1 MREFSFERLVA
12 WQESRKLNLS
22 IYKLTKSFPDEERYG
37 IISQMR
43 RASIS
48 VSSNLVEGN
57 SRYTSK
63 DKARFFEISYG
74 SLMELLNQVILSL
87 DLEYLKEEN
96 YLSVRGEIE
105 KVASLIEGLRK
116 FHAKK

>member
-22 IYKLTKSFPDEERYG
+22 IYNLTKSFPSEERYG
-37 IISQMR
+37 ITSQMR

-74 SLMELLNQVILSL
+74 SLMELLNQIVLSV
-87 DLEYLKEEN
+87 DLGYLQNEN
-96 YLSVRGEIE
+96 YIAVRKEIE
-105 KVASLIEGLRK
+105 KR
-116 FHAKK
+116 

>member
-1 MREFSFERLVA
+1 MREFSFERLIA

-22 IYKLTKSFPDEERYG
+22 IYNLTKSFPTEERYG
-37 IISQMR
+37 ITSQMR

-63 DKARFFEISYG
+63 EKARFFEISYG
-74 SLMELLNQVILSL
+74 SLMELMNQIILSL
-87 DLEYLKEEN
+87 DLGYLQDEN
-96 YLSVRGEIE
+96 YKVVREDIE
-105 KVASLIEGLRK
+105 KVASLIEGIRK
-116 FHAKK
+116 FHIKK

>member
-12 WQESRKLNLS
+12 WQESRKLNFS
-22 IYKLTKSFPDEERYG
+22 IYNLTNSFPTEEKYG

-48 VSSNLVEGN
+48 VSSNFVEGN

-74 SLMELLNQVILSL
+74 SLMELLNQLVLSL
-87 DLEYLKEEN
+87 DLGYLEEER
-96 YLSVRGEIE
+96 YLSVRI
-105 KVASLIEGLRK
+105 
-116 FHAKK
+116 